1 MPEANRASGSA
12 QGPATNL
19 ACSCEC
25 AYPRDIQE
33 MVVRGASGFQTEG
46 ENHYVLISRSRRQ
59 PTLKE
64 PQRVVTTMAP
74 RS

>member
-1 MPEANRASGSA
+1 MPEANRPSGSA
-12 QGPATNL
+12 QGLATNL
-19 ACSCEC
+19 ACS
-25 AYPRDIQE
+25 RD
-33 MVVRGASGFQTEG
+33 VRLSARHPGDGVRGASGFQTEG

-64 PQRVVTTMAP
+64 PQRVVTTMAT